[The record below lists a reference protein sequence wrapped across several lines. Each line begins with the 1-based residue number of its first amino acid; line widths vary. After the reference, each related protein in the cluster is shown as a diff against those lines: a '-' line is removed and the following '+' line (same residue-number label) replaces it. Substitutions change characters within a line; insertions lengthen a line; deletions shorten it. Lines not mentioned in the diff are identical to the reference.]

1 VANQKSVS
9 IEHIIEFKE
18 NPRVLL
24 LSSLLISL
32 AARLE
37 LSELTGLG
45 LRQGLFVF
53 TPFLIA
59 RSLAM
64 TLSSIRSRL
73 TWRERLFL
81 AWMAPRGVVA
91 ASVTW
96 MLTLQMKS
104 AGYAQAEQIVPL
116 TFLVIVATVVI

>member
-1 VANQKSVS
+1 M
-9 IEHIIEFKE
+9 
-18 NPRVLL
+18 LL
-24 LSSLLISL
+24 LSSLLILL

-104 AGYAQAEQIVPL
+104 AGYAQAEQIVLL